1 MGRDPGLRFSTIIT
15 RDAAVRRKQIV
26 VIGSHDSA
34 DHLREAEEIGGFIA
48 RRGWVLVSGGRG
60 GIMEAASRGASREG
74 GIAVGI
80 IPGSEFVGANPH
92 CTIVIPSGIGY
103 ARNMTNILSGDV
115 VVAIGGGAGT
125 LSELSF
131 ASLFGKPTILCLFA
145 GGCTERYADIKV
157 PCGRSDMMHP
167 AHNLE
172 EVFALLDRLPGGS

>member
-1 MGRDPGLRFSTIIT
+1 M
-15 RDAAVRRKQIV
+15 RRKQVV

-60 GIMEAASRGASREG
+60 GVMEAASRGASKEG

-80 IPGSEFVGANPH
+80 IPGSELGGANPY

-103 ARNMTNILSGDV
+103 ARNLTNILSGDV

-131 ASLFGKPTILCLFA
+131 ASLFGKPTILCMFA
-145 GGCTERYADIKV
+145 GGCTERFADFEAPGGGSGV
-157 PCGRSDMMHP
+157 MHP
-167 AHNLE
+167 AKNLE
-172 EVFALLDRLPGGS
+172 EVFALLDRLPEFSG